1 MAQIIGVCGPVR
13 VEPYTDDH
21 LACPECKFG
30 RLILGGPDLDNCTIE
45 CFDCG
50 YGDSAEMFFTEDGQ

>member
-1 MAQIIGVCGPVR
+1 
-13 VEPYTDDH
+13 
-21 LACPECKFG
+21 
-30 RLILGGPDLDNCTIE
+30 LDNCTIE